1 MMSAEDKEE
10 FREFPLS
17 DDEEAKM
24 SPLRDE
30 LETPLA
36 TKAAITLT
44 ESTTRRA
51 SYIDISDRAKAS
63 LRRKSTSGVPNS
75 DIFLKLTSYQSSDF
89 QVKWAVVVFLCNVYN
104 CFSAPL
110 FVGTEYQ
117 PEEVWL
123 GLEVGTEA
131 VLLADCL
138 ARLLLGGTQCWRKMW
153 MLHDSESWRFRIFRL
168 LLSSLPYS
176 IFIAVLRSYSLT
188 DDYEMPLALL
198 RLFKLLRVPQL
209 LDFSTSVEL
218 ISKSRHLFRLRVLRL
233 LAVLLALTHMGAV
246 CFLVVTRVELMHS
259 DITVWRHH
267 SKETALYVD
276 GWFWAACTMA
286 GVGFG
291 DIVPHTDLE
300 RFVTIVFM
308 VIGASFYAEIF
319 GQMVLVMHTI
329 QQQSSEDTFNRQQ
342 ALQWARERKLGTKIV
357 ERIQTYYSLVRI
369 HYRHISNSAFLNQL
383 PLSLRTEISMFLH
396 EDLIQKV
403 KLFELGDP
411 SFILAVVRHLM
422 PRIYMQEDFIIHRGD
437 IAEEFFFLQ
446 QGSVAVLATDEAT
459 IIAVLSD
466 GAYFGEIGVLLQ
478 SKRSASVKALTSVL
492 ASAIRK
498 EHFAAILKNFP
509 DQEAFLI
516 RIGRQR
522 MRTTVADD
530 LDQSFCLIPPET
542 LQAESLFVPY
552 KAPRSLWRRLLPKWL
567 PGLEPLVFIY
577 HFMYVPMAFAF
588 RFRLQGVGLAWDLF
602 TLVYSWVMVA
612 VRARDDPMKYINAS
626 FAYEAISAL
635 PVDYALYGMGQS
647 IDICNAFMVCS
658 RQFLRL
664 VKGVCLARHWQVSK
678 LSSNPSLKLLVYFLL
693 LAAYIHL
700 AACVF
705 FIVAQQQTD
714 GWIAKFDSMP
724 YTHFGPMEELPV
736 SHQYVLAL
744 YLVLMSI
751 GDADGPTGPQ
761 TPVEKMTVFIVMI
774 ISKVFLAFVYA
785 EAVTLISFS
794 HELYTH
800 HLQRVTV
807 VSGWMN
813 HLKLPLALRE
823 RVDKY
828 YDMLWI
834 KLKGFHDSEI
844 MSDLPECLRTDIASV
859 LFASFTSSDL
869 LSSCDQG
876 ALLAVIRRCKVT
888 MACSG
893 ETIVAEGELGLE
905 MFFILE
911 GSVQVLSSG
920 GVVLGVLEEG
930 QPFGEMALLS
940 DVPTLRMA
948 NVVAKTDVSLA
959 VLSLED
965 FRLVMESYPEF
976 QAIMLEKAHIRF
988 LDTQHKMKQSG
999 GIKFVTS
1006 DPNVAEEANLP
1017 CSMESAGSE
1026 PSQPFSP
1033 LSPLS
1038 APVLHTAREGFE
1050 SRVTQSR
1057 ENAHTV
1063 SPVPSIS
1070 RKYSVEKLARTVHWL
1085 LLLATI
1091 YNLIMMP
1098 LVFGF
1103 QMRFQG
1109 VILAFEVL
1117 TVLVYV
1123 IYLALDWSKLP
1134 GWQIAHRIVV
1144 TFPFAWVCDALSAP
1158 HWTLTILA
1166 LLRLT
1171 DISPLFQLLTS
1182 LKARNCNWVNVLR
1195 VLEVLFFYLLLCHLV
1210 GMIMLSIAI
1219 IEEESAEDWVHTRFP
1234 PHELMKAVY
1243 LTERDLYV
1251 CGVFWATLQVSHRG
1265 VGDVVNAT
1273 VLERACSCVLMFVLN
1288 FMHAMLFGNFTSLV
1302 SSLASRL
1309 RSKLH
1314 RQYKIVME
1322 VITKKK
1328 LSKSFI
1334 KQISDYF
1341 AYIWSANQGLSENQ
1355 LLSELPAS
1363 LQADIQV
1370 ARYGAILQRSS
1381 FLRDSMDGQLN
1392 LHLAR
1397 SVLRIMKV
1405 RHYLQGDSIVNAGDK
1420 GTEMFFLL
1428 HGEVQVVS
1436 MEGRRILGVLE
1447 PGDYF
1452 GEANLL
1458 FHWAKRR
1465 TASVICSSLVTVGVI
1480 EAKHVTMLL
1489 EAYPEWER
1497 MLVQQAFERL
1507 KETFQ
1512 SEDVEV
1518 MKNRLHR
1525 IAATF
1530 AADPDFYHR
1539 TIQRRKTITAPM
1551 FMSIVAPAPKQRQF
1565 WPDLLHLVVIM
1576 YTCAVVPLAVGFRLE
1591 VSPSLLILELLCI
1604 LESFFFL
1611 LRSARPRALFEA
1623 HKSWNFRETWSYYL
1637 HNGLLV
1643 DLAALSPCFAVF
1655 SFLDMDEEWTVPL
1668 KLLRLA
1674 SALRIKDIIEVVELR
1689 FRAFSRS
1696 LHFLR
1701 ILLFVFLLVHWTT
1714 CVWQYFTTM
1723 SETGVSWFSFRHL
1736 EHESLA
1742 GQYLFAS
1749 YYTLSFVSTVA
1760 YGDQRPFNTA
1770 ERLTTILC
1778 VLAGDALFGVACGM
1792 LAELA
1797 ISAET
1802 KYSSYLKELRSAM
1815 DYLAQYKLSSSL
1827 VSRLEQY
1834 FAYRWAIT
1842 EQIGLTNLDELYVH
1856 LPTNIVEKIMYESN
1870 KSIIRKLPILSNYG
1884 SETLIQLMSTKL
1896 KPEIYFP
1903 HDYVIYQDD
1912 IGEEM
1917 YFIIEGVIEVLAPG
1931 GDKTIAELRKGDF
1944 LGELALIQEA
1954 RRPFTALAK
1963 SFCLL
1968 YILQKASFLE
1978 ILEEYPDVKRLIQDS
1993 SRTTREST
2001 QVKRRSKKSMTLG
2014 AATEPSDDEFYSL
2027 LGWSLVSRDQL
2038 KKRMASKVYS
2048 VFSGY
2053 RHIHQNA
2060 LAPTFEQRPGA
2071 EVLHRRPHV
2080 SGRERRFSQM
2090 SFGKE
2095 MVLSRFTNLKMQWTM
2110 ERSKHRPDV

>member
-1 MMSAEDKEE
+1 MTEEGKEE
-10 FREFPLS
+10 FKEFPLS
-17 DDEEAKM
+17 DDEDVKL
-24 SPLRDE
+24 SPLGED
-30 LETPLA
+30 LQTPLA

-44 ESTTRRA
+44 ESTHRRA
-51 SYIDISDRAKAS
+51 SYVGIGDQVRTSV
-63 LRRKSTSGVPNS
+63 RRKSTSGVPTS
-75 DIFLKLTSYQSSDF
+75 DIFLKLTSFQSSDF
-89 QVKWAVVVFLCNVYN
+89 QVKWAVLVFLCNVYN

-110 FVGTEYQ
+110 FVGTLYQ
-117 PEEVWL
+117 PQEVWL
-123 GLEVGTEA
+123 GLEVGVEA
-131 VLLADCL
+131 VLLVDCV
-138 ARLLLGGTQCWRKMW
+138 ARLVLGGTHCWRKMW
-153 MLHDSESWRFRIFRL
+153 MLHDSESWRFRVIRL
-168 LLSSLPYS
+168 ILSSLPYS
-176 IFIAVLRSYSLT
+176 VLISALRSYSLAE
-188 DDYEMPLALL
+188 DYEMQIALL
-198 RLFKLLRVPQL
+198 RLFKLLRVTQL

-218 ISKSRHLFRLRVLRL
+218 ISKSRHLFLLRVLRL
-233 LAVLLALTHMGAV
+233 LVVLLALTHLGTV
-246 CFLVVTRVELMHS
+246 CFLVVIQVESTYS
-259 DITVWRHH
+259 DIKSWYMHTEELAR
-267 SKETALYVD
+267 YVD

-300 RFVTIVFM
+300 RFITIVFI
-308 VIGASFYAEIF
+308 VVGSSFYAEIF
-319 GQMVLVMHTI
+319 GQMVLAMHTI
-329 QQQSSEDTFNRQQ
+329 HQQSSEDSFNRQQ

-357 ERIQTYYSLVRI
+357 ERLQNYYTLVRI

-383 PLSLRTEISMFLH
+383 PLSLRTEISMFLY

-411 SFILAVVRHLM
+411 SFILAVVRHLV
-422 PRIYMQEDFIIHRGD
+422 PRIYMQEDFVIHRGD
-437 IAEEFFFLQ
+437 IADEFFFLQ
-446 QGSVAVLATDEAT
+446 QGSVAVLTTDESL
-459 IIAVLSD
+459 IIAMLSE

-478 SKRSASVKALTSVL
+478 SKRSASVKATTSVL
-492 ASAIRK
+492 ASAINK
-498 EHFAAILKNFP
+498 EHLTAILKNFP

-522 MRTTVADD
+522 LRTTAPED
-530 LDQSFCLIPPET
+530 LDQSFCLIPPEET
-542 LQAESLFVPY
+542 NSESLFVPS
-552 KAPRSLWRRLLPKWL
+552 KDPRSLWRRLIPKWI
-567 PGLEPLVFIY
+567 PSLEPLIFIY
-577 HFMYVPMAFAF
+577 YFIYVPMAFAF
-588 RFRLQGVGLAWDLF
+588 RFRLQGAGMGWDLF
-602 TLVYSWVMVA
+602 TILYSWLMISM
-612 VRARDDPMKYINAS
+612 RIRDDPANYSSTS
-626 FAYEAISAL
+626 FTYEAAAAL
-635 PVDYALYGMGQS
+635 PVDYVLYGLGQS
-647 IDICNAFMVCS
+647 TDICNAFMVIC

-664 VKGVCLARHWQVSK
+664 VKGISAVKHWQVRK
-678 LSSNPSLKLLVYFLL
+678 LMSSNPRLKLLVYFFL
-693 LAAYIHL
+693 LATYIHL
-700 AACVF
+700 ASCVF

-714 GWIAKFDSMP
+714 GWFAVFDSMP

-736 SHQYVLAL
+736 SHQYI
-744 YLVLMSI
+744 LVLYVILMSV
-751 GDADGPTGPQ
+751 GDADGPLGPQ
-761 TPVEKMTVFIVMI
+761 TPAEKMTIFITMVL
-774 ISKVFLAFVYA
+774 SKVFLAFVYA

-828 YDMLWI
+828 YDMLWL

-844 MSDLPECLRTDIASV
+844 MNDLPESLRTDIASV

-876 ALLAVIRRCKVT
+876 ALLAIIRRCKVN
-888 MACSG
+888 MACAG
-893 ETIVAEGELGLE
+893 ETIIAEGELGLE

-911 GSVQVLSSG
+911 GSVEVVASG

-940 DVPTLRMA
+940 AVPTLRMA

-965 FRLVMESYPEF
+965 FRLVMDSYPEF
-976 QAIMLEKAHIRF
+976 QSLMLEKTRIRL
-988 LDTQHKMKQSG
+988 LDNQHKMQQSG
-999 GIKFVTS
+999 AIKFAVS
-1006 DPNVAEEANLP
+1006 DLNVAEEENHP
-1017 CSMESAGSE
+1017 CSMESARSE
-1026 PSQPFSP
+1026 TSQPFSP

-1038 APVLHTAREGFE
+1038 APVITTAAKEEMETG
-1050 SRVTQSR
+1050 VTRNRNSV
-1057 ENAHTV
+1057 HIV
-1063 SPVPSIS
+1063 SQIQLFR
-1070 RKYSVEKLARTVHWL
+1070 RKYSLEGLVRILHWL
-1085 LLLATI
+1085 VLLTTL
-1091 YNLIMMP
+1091 YNLIIMP
-1098 LVFGF
+1098 LVIGF
-1103 QMRFQG
+1103 RLRFLG
-1109 VILAFEVL
+1109 AVLAFEVL
-1117 TVLVYV
+1117 TVLTYV
-1123 IYLALDWSKLP
+1123 LHLAFEWSKLSV
-1134 GWQIAHRIVV
+1134 WQIVYRVAV
-1144 TFPFAWVCDALSAP
+1144 TLPFAWACDSLDSP
-1158 HWTLTILA
+1158 HWVLTILA
-1166 LLRLT
+1166 LVRIA
-1171 DISPLFQLLTS
+1171 DVSPLFQLFTS

-1210 GMIMLSIAI
+1210 GMIMLSLAI
-1219 IEEESAEDWVHTRFP
+1219 IEDDPVENWVRYRAP
-1234 PHELMKAVY
+1234 PHERMEVGY
-1243 LTERDLYV
+1243 LTQGDIYV
-1251 CGVFWATLQVSHRG
+1251 CGVFWATLEVSHRG
-1265 VGDVVNAT
+1265 VGDVVNGT
-1273 VLERACSCVLMFVLN
+1273 ILERACSCVLMFVLN

-1341 AYIWSANQGLSENQ
+1341 AYIWSANQGLSEDQ

-1370 ARYGAILQRSS
+1370 ARYGGILQRSK

-1405 RHYLQGDSIVNAGDK
+1405 RHYLQSDSIVNAGDK

-1458 FHWAKRR
+1458 FQWTKRR

-1480 EAKHVTMLL
+1480 EAKHLKMLL

-1497 MLVQQAFERL
+1497 MLVQQAFDRL

-1512 SEDVEV
+1512 SEDVEE
-1518 MKNRLHR
+1518 MKARLHK

-1539 TIQRRKTITAPM
+1539 TIQRRRTLTAPM
-1551 FMSIVAPAPKQRQF
+1551 FMSIVAPPPKQHQL

-1576 YTCAVVPLAVGFRLE
+1576 YTCAFMPLAVGFRLE
-1591 VSPSLLILELLCI
+1591 VPAPLLIMEVLCI

-1611 LRSARPRALFEA
+1611 LRSARPRAFFEA
-1623 HKSWNFRETWSYYL
+1623 HKSWKFRETWSYYF

-1643 DLAALSPCFAVF
+1643 DLATLSPCFVVF
-1655 SFLDMDEEWTVPL
+1655 SFLDMDELWTLPL

-1674 SALRIKDIIEVVELR
+1674 CALRIGAIIEVVEMR
-1689 FRAFSRS
+1689 YRAMTRP
-1696 LHFLR
+1696 LHFMR
-1701 ILLFVFLLVHWTT
+1701 TLLFLLLLVHWTT
-1714 CVWQYFTTM
+1714 CTWQYVTTA
-1723 SETGVSWFSFRHL
+1723 SKTGVSWFSFHHL

-1760 YGDQRPFNTA
+1760 YGDQKPFSTG
-1770 ERLTTILC
+1770 ERLTTILA
-1778 VLAGDALFGVACGM
+1778 VLAGDALFGVAFGM
-1792 LAELA
+1792 MAELA

-1802 KYSSYLKELRSAM
+1802 KYSSYLKELRNAM
-1815 DYLAQYKLSSSL
+1815 DYLAQYQLSSSL
-1827 VSRLEQY
+1827 ITRLEQY

-1842 EQIGLTNLDELYVH
+1842 EEVGLTNLDDLYTH

-1870 KSIIRKLPILSNYG
+1870 KSIIRRLPILSNYG
-1884 SETLIQLMSTKL
+1884 SEALIQLMSTKL

-1931 GDKTIAELRKGDF
+1931 GDKTIAELRKGEY

-1954 RRPFTALAK
+1954 KRPFTALAK

-1968 YILQKASFLE
+1968 YILQKAAFLE
-1978 ILEEYPDVKRLIQDS
+1978 ILEEYPDVKRLIQES
-1993 SRTTREST
+1993 SRASREST
-2001 QVKRRSKKSMTLG
+2001 QVKRRDRKSMTLG
-2014 AATEPSDDEFYSL
+2014 APAEPSDDEFYNL
-2027 LGWSLVSRDQL
+2027 LGWSMVSRDQM
-2038 KKRMASKVYS
+2038 KKRMASKV
-2048 VFSGY
+2048 
-2053 RHIHQNA
+2053 
-2060 LAPTFEQRPGA
+2060 
-2071 EVLHRRPHV
+2071 
-2080 SGRERRFSQM
+2080 
-2090 SFGKE
+2090 
-2095 MVLSRFTNLKMQWTM
+2095 
-2110 ERSKHRPDV
+2110 

>member
-1 MMSAEDKEE
+1 MSAGDKEE

-17 DDEEAKM
+17 DEEEEVKM
-24 SPLRDE
+24 SPLRE
-30 LETPLA
+30 GFETPLA

-51 SYIDISDRAKAS
+51 SYIDISDRSKAS
-63 LRRKSTSGVPNS
+63 VRRKSTSGVPNS

-89 QVKWAVVVFLCNVYN
+89 QIKWAVVVFLCNVYN
-104 CFSAPL
+104 FFSAPL

-123 GLEVGTEA
+123 GLEVGTET

-138 ARLLLGGTQCWRKMW
+138 ARLALGGTQCWRKMW
-153 MLHDSESWRFRIFRL
+153 MLHDSESWRFRVLRL

-176 IFIAVLRSYSLT
+176 IFIAVLRSYSLAE
-188 DDYEMPLALL
+188 DYVLQLALL
-198 RLFKLLRVPQL
+198 RLLKLLRIPQL
-209 LDFSTSVEL
+209 LDFSRSVEL
-218 ISKSRHLFRLRVLRL
+218 ISKSRHLFALRVLRL
-233 LAVLLALTHMGAV
+233 LAVLLALTHLGAV
-246 CFLVVTRVELMHS
+246 SFLVVTRVERTYS
-259 DITVWRHH
+259 NITVWRHH
-267 SKETALYVD
+267 SAESALYAD
-276 GWFWAACTMA
+276 GWFWAACGMA

-300 RFVTIVFM
+300 RFVTIVLF
-308 VIGASFYAEIF
+308 VAGASFYAEIF

-329 QQQSSEDTFNRQQ
+329 QHQSSEDSFNRQQ

-357 ERIQTYYSLVRI
+357 DRLQTYYSLVRI
-369 HYRHISNSAFLNQL
+369 HYRHISNSAFLSQL

-396 EDLIQKV
+396 EDLIQQV

-422 PRIYMQEDFIIHRGD
+422 PRIYMQEDVIIHRGD
-437 IAEEFFFLQ
+437 IADEFFFLQ

-459 IIAVLSD
+459 IIALLTD

-478 SKRSASVKALTSVL
+478 SKRSASVKALTSAL
-492 ASAIRK
+492 ASAIKK
-498 EHFAAILKNFP
+498 EHFTAILKNFP

-522 MRTTVADD
+522 MRTTTTED
-530 LDQSFCLIPPET
+530 LDQSFSLVPPEAV
-542 LQAESLFVPY
+542 QPDSLFVPF

-602 TLVYSWVMVA
+602 TLLYNWVMVA
-612 VRARDDPMKYINAS
+612 VRMRNDPTNYVNAS
-626 FAYEAISAL
+626 FTYEAVAAI

-647 IDICNAFMVCS
+647 VDICNAFMVSC

-664 VKGVCLARHWQVSK
+664 VKGVSVVRHWQVPK
-678 LSSNPSLKLLVYFLL
+678 LMSSNPTLKLLVYFLL
-693 LAAYIHL
+693 LAAYIHV

-714 GWIAKFDSMP
+714 GWIAIFDSMP

-736 SHQYVLAL
+736 THQYILVL
-744 YLVLMSI
+744 YLVLMSV

-761 TPVEKMTVFIVMI
+761 TPTEKVTVFIVMV

-813 HLKLPLALRE
+813 HLKLPLALKE

-828 YDMLWI
+828 YDMLWL

-844 MSDLPECLRTDIASV
+844 MSDLPECLRTDIAAV

-876 ALLAVIRRCKVT
+876 ALLAIIRRCKVT
-888 MACSG
+888 MVCSG

-911 GSVQVLSSG
+911 GSVEVLSSG
-920 GVVLGVLEEG
+920 GVVLGVLEQG

-940 DVPTLRMA
+940 EVPTLRMA

-965 FRLVMESYPEF
+965 FRLVMDSYPEF
-976 QAIMLEKAHIRF
+976 QAVMLEKAHIRF
-988 LDTQHKMKQSG
+988 LDTQRKMRQSG
-999 GIKFVTS
+999 NIKGAISAF
-1006 DPNVAEEANLP
+1006 NVGEQAKLP
-1017 CSMESAGSE
+1017 CSLESAGSE
-1026 PSQPFSP
+1026 PSEP

-1038 APVLHTAREGFE
+1038 APVPPTEREGMDSGPTR
-1050 SRVTQSR
+1050 SRNS
-1057 ENAHTV
+1057 
-1063 SPVPSIS
+1063 SPVIS
-1070 RKYSVEKLARTVHWL
+1070 PVHLLHRKFSMEGLTRTVHWL
-1085 LLLATI
+1085 LLFATL

-1103 QMRFQG
+1103 KLRFQAA
-1109 VILAFEVL
+1109 ILAFEVL
-1117 TVLVYV
+1117 TLLVYV
-1123 IYLALDWSKLP
+1123 AYLALVWSKLSA
-1134 GWQIAHRIVV
+1134 WQIAHRAVV
-1144 TFPFAWVCDALSAP
+1144 TFPFAWVCDSLSGP
-1158 HWTLTILA
+1158 HWVLTVFA
-1166 LLRLT
+1166 LVRLT
-1171 DISPLFQLLTS
+1171 DVSPLFQLFTS

-1195 VLEVLFFYLLLCHLV
+1195 VLEVLFCYLLLCHLV
-1210 GMIMLSIAI
+1210 GMIMLSVAI
-1219 IEEESAEDWVHTRFP
+1219 IEGLEVEDWVHTRFP
-1234 PHELMKAVY
+1234 PHELMEPMY
-1243 LTERDLYV
+1243 LTEGDLYV

-1273 VLERACSCVLMFVLN
+1273 VLERTCSCVLMFVLN

-1328 LSKSFI
+1328 LGKSFI

-1381 FLRDSMDGQLN
+1381 FMRDSMDGQLN

-1397 SVLRIMKV
+1397 SVLRIMKE

-1436 MEGRRILGVLE
+1436 MEGKRILGVLE

-1480 EAKHVTMLL
+1480 EAKYLAMLL

-1518 MKNRLHR
+1518 MKSRLHK

-1530 AADPDFYHR
+1530 AADPSFYHR
-1539 TIQRRKTITAPM
+1539 TVQRRKTITAPM
-1551 FMSIVAPAPKQRQF
+1551 FMGIVAPAPKQQQF

-1576 YTCAVVPLAVGFRLE
+1576 YTCAVVPLAIGFRLE
-1591 VSPSLLILELLCI
+1591 VSTPLLILELLCI
-1604 LESFFFL
+1604 IESFFFL
-1611 LRSARPRALFEA
+1611 LRSAKPRAFFEA

-1643 DLAALSPCFAVF
+1643 DLAALSPCFVIF
-1655 SFLDMDEEWTVPL
+1655 SYLDMDEDWTMPL

-1674 SALRIKDIIEVVELR
+1674 CALRIKDIFEVVEHR
-1689 FRAFSRS
+1689 YRALTRP
-1696 LHFLR
+1696 LHFTR
-1701 ILLFVFLLVHWTT
+1701 TLLFVLLLVHWTT
-1714 CVWQYFTTM
+1714 CLWQYVTTM
-1723 SETGVSWFSFRHL
+1723 SQTGISWFSFRHL
-1736 EHESLA
+1736 EYESLA

-1778 VLAGDALFGVACGM
+1778 VLAGDALFGVAFGM
-1792 LAELA
+1792 MAELA

-1842 EQIGLTNLDELYVH
+1842 EEIGLTNLDELYAH

-1870 KSIIRKLPILSNYG
+1870 KSIIRKLPILTNYS

-1931 GDKTIAELRKGDF
+1931 GDKTIAELCKGDY
-1944 LGELALIQEA
+1944 LGELALIQET

-1968 YILQKASFLE
+1968 YILQKAAFLE
-1978 ILEEYPDVKRLIQDS
+1978 ILEEYPDVKRLIQES
-1993 SRTTREST
+1993 SRTTRDST
-2001 QVKRRSKKSMTLG
+2001 QVKRRSKKSMTQG
-2014 AATEPSDDEFYSL
+2014 AAAEPSDDEFYSL

-2060 LAPTFEQRPGA
+2060 LAPTVEQRPGA
-2071 EVLHRRPHV
+2071 EVMQRRPHV